1 MSASHSLPRSSLGQG
16 QWKSCARDIL
26 CLLQDEALLNG
37 SEDELQVVFHVFS
50 NGGFLPYVQLVRLV
64 ETEEV
69 RPVPTDQCCNRHC
82 G

>member
-50 NGGFLPYVQLVRLV
+50 NGGFLPYVQLIRLV
-64 ETEEV
+64 EIEEV
-69 RPVPTDQCCNRHC
+69 RPVPH
-82 G
+82 